1 MLLTSSISAT
11 TVYLVPVSGRTDVYS
26 QYMYINSVWAL
37 LGETSNVYILEN
49 DKE

>member
-1 MLLTSSISAT
+1 MLLTSSIGT
-11 TVYLVPVSGRTDVYS
+11 TIVYLVPVSGKTDVYS

-37 LGETSNVYILEN
+37 LGETSNVYILGN